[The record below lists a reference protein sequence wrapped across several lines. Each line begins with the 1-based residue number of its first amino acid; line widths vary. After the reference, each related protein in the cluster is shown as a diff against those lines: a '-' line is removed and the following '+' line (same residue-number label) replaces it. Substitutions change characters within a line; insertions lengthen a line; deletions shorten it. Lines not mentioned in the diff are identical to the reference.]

1 MTPSLYRSII
11 IYSVTVTSY
20 LVTWSKKK
28 MPPMLMAYAVYSAF
42 FLLLGK
48 CEISSVLSCHSKD
61 LKRQTSVTAQLQLRV
76 LFSKQRRVYPGGVKV
91 GQPQRRGLNK
101 FWLPLFIYFVSFPLS
116 LAFANW
122 ASQVGGMFASSE
134 VLTPICRFS
143 FDLFSWAFPFVF
155 SHHHFGLLSPTLT
168 T

>member
-1 MTPSLYRSII
+1 MLGER
-11 IYSVTVTSY
+11 VTS
-20 LVTWSKKK
+20 
-28 MPPMLMAYAVYSAF
+28 
-42 FLLLGK
+42 
-48 CEISSVLSCHSKD
+48 SVVSRHSKD
-61 LKRQTSVTAQLQLRV
+61 LKWQTSVTAQLQLRV